1 MTLLEVLEPIDL
13 TTFTECSG
21 HLGGLSI
28 RIAKI
33 TQEPAP
39 TWVMPPEPDPS
50 TGEMRPF
57 DWRPRVVS
65 AFDQTLRNMAQFS
78 QESGECNISFPV
90 DGVAYT
96 LKLDISKAQEPKRPT
111 PDAPAAK
118 AKALR
123 RLQKRASGG
132 Q

>member
-13 TTFTECSG
+13 TAFTECSG
-21 HLGGLSI
+21 HLGDLSI

-39 TWVMPPEPDPS
+39 TWTMPPEPDPS

-57 DWRPRVVS
+57 DWKPRVVS
-65 AFDQTLRNMAQFS
+65 AFDQTLRNMTLFGLGT
-78 QESGECNISFPV
+78 GECNISFPI
-90 DGVAYT
+90 DGIAYT
-96 LKLDISKAQEPKRPT
+96 LIVTISKA
-111 PDAPAAK
+111 AK
-118 AKALR
+118 APPVELKAQASAKTLR
-123 RLQKRASGG
+123 RLQKRATGG